1 MNKMVVDCTTNEVEI
16 TPLTNAEI
24 KAYEK
29 KQLQNQSILDAEQA
43 ETEAKVAARE
53 TILNRLGLSA
63 EEAAILLG

>member
-29 KQLQNQSILDAEQA
+29 KQLENQSILDAEQA
-43 ETEAKVAARE
+43 EIEAKEVARQ
-53 TILNRLGLSA
+53 TILDRLGLSA
-63 EEAAILLG
+63 EEAALLLG

>member
-29 KQLQNQSILDAEQA
+29 KQLENQSILDAE
-43 ETEAKVAARE
+43 ETEAQAKVEARQA
-53 TILNRLGLSA
+53 ILDRLGLSA
-63 EEAAILLG
+63 EEVALLLG